1 MEKLIMIKYGEL
13 FTKKDNLKLFIDKL
27 YFNIKNKLSDYD
39 VTIEKNKV
47 RMFIDIKNNDEKI
60 IIDKLKEVFGI
71 HSIVVC
77 YKTEKNI
84 ESIYSL
90 SFDILS
96 KLKFNSF
103 KVETNR
109 ADKNFEFNSLEV
121 SKNVGAYLLKNINNI
136 VVDVHNPDLILN
148 VEIRKDFCYIYT
160 SSSSIKGLGGYPNG
174 IQGKGLLMLSGGID
188 SPVAGFLSMKRGVIL
203 ECLYFDAPPHTSIE
217 AKNKVISLAKIL
229 SNYGSNIKLH
239 IVPFTKIEEEIY
251 KNVDPTYMITI
262 MRRMMYRIAE
272 RVANNIKAKIIIN
285 GESIGQVA
293 SQTLSSMF
301 CINNVTNMPVI
312 RPVSCLDKLEII
324 DIAKKI
330 NTYEISIMPF
340 EDCCTIFVPKH
351 PVINPNLHKC
361 ISLESQIEYE
371 KLIDEAVNNIEI
383 IDVNSY
389 EFINCDLL

>member
-148 VEIRKDFCYIYT
+148 VEIRKDFCYE
-160 SSSSIKGLGGYPNG
+160 K
-174 IQGKGLLMLSGGID
+174 IQYHS
-188 SPVAGFLSMKRGVIL
+188 KR
-203 ECLYFDAPPHTSIE
+203 
-217 AKNKVISLAKIL
+217 
-229 SNYGSNIKLH
+229 
-239 IVPFTKIEEEIY
+239 
-251 KNVDPTYMITI
+251 
-262 MRRMMYRIAE
+262 YR
-272 RVANNIKAKIIIN
+272 
-285 GESIGQVA
+285 
-293 SQTLSSMF
+293 L
-301 CINNVTNMPVI
+301 
-312 RPVSCLDKLEII
+312 
-324 DIAKKI
+324 
-330 NTYEISIMPF
+330 
-340 EDCCTIFVPKH
+340 
-351 PVINPNLHKC
+351 
-361 ISLESQIEYE
+361 
-371 KLIDEAVNNIEI
+371 
-383 IDVNSY
+383 
-389 EFINCDLL
+389 